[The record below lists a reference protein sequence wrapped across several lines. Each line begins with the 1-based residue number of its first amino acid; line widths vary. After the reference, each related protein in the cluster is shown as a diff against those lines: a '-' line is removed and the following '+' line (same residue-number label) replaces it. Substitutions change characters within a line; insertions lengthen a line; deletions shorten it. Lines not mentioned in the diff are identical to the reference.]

1 MEFFGI
7 SDGHFSCHFGC
18 KVCVVT
24 SSSFL
29 FCSCLETDATFQV
42 PRKRGI
48 TVMLDLQSASS
59 YSSQWNLV
67 KQTKKIKVFLFGYIK
82 RASFSRYNLILEKK
96 LTE

>member
-24 SSSFL
+24 SSTFL

-48 TVMLDLQSASS
+48 TVSLDTGSASS
-59 YSSQWNLV
+59 YSSQWNSV
-67 KQTKKIKVFLFGYIK
+67 KQTKKNKAPFFGWCCVCVYHYPITTTI
-82 RASFSRYNLILEKK
+82 N
-96 LTE
+96 